1 MVPVISFWDTEL
13 HLLLVPGVK
22 YCTCNHIYFGDIN
35 KIFKMENWF
44 TRRCYQ
50 KYLRKGFQKYS
61 LTNTFRVTFGFFFSL
76 VSSVSTFSKTWCN
89 IFPDISPD
97 CRSMISLNPLEVKDG
112 YKNILQVTRLLQM
125 FLIKCTKSYKR

>member
-22 YCTCNHIYFGDIN
+22 YCACD
-35 KIFKMENWF
+35 KIVKMENWF
-44 TRRCYQ
+44 TWRCYQ

-61 LTNTFRVTFGFFFSL
+61 LTNTFTVTFGFFFSL

-97 CRSMISLNPLEVKDG
+97 CRSMISLNP
-112 YKNILQVTRLLQM
+112 
-125 FLIKCTKSYKR
+125 